1 MNSIQLQVHTPSQ
14 AIFSA
19 YMWLSQPFLNNWSF
33 KGLVIACMTVA
44 KNKSTYAEISLDF
57 IILCMLLMSQSG
69 NFINILWQ
77 RGNFIN
83 ILWQRGNFINILWD
97 HCCFQNVFSIVGHL
111 HHWFFLMLLPKT
123 SRRGLFFRFIFK
135 FYFTKKSNST

>member
-1 MNSIQLQVHTPSQ
+1 MNNIQLQVHTPSQ

-19 YMWLSQPFLNNWSF
+19 YMWLSQPFLNNWPF

-44 KNKSTYAEISLDF
+44 KNKFTCAEISLDF

-69 NFINILWQ
+69 NFINIFWQ
-77 RGNFIN
+77 RGNFIS
-83 ILWQRGNFINILWD
+83 ILWY

-123 SRRGLFFRFIFK
+123 SGRGLFFRFIFK